1 MAFRSLF
8 LPLLHLSAA
17 YANITVYNQL
27 PLGIQ
32 SMATATG
39 SAAAAD
45 YTGSAAYDP
54 TILQPPPIPNPP
66 PATQFGLNLMPT
78 ADLVPGISIE
88 APSSFFGISIEM
100 SVATQVSE

>member
-17 YANITVYNQL
+17 YANVTVYNQL
-27 PLGIQ
+27 PLAVQ
-32 SMATATG
+32 TMVTATD

-54 TILQPPPIPNPP
+54 TVLIPPPIPNPP
-66 PATQFGLNLMPT
+66 PATQFGINLMPT
-78 ADLVPGISIE
+78 ADLVNGISIA
-88 APSSFFGISIEM
+88 APSSFYGISIEM